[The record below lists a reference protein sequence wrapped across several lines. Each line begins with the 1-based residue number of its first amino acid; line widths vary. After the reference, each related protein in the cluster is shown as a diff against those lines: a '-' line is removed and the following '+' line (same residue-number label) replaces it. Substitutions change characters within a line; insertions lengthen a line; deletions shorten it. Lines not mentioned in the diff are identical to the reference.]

1 MNKYFKGII
10 IGLVAGIVNCVFLLF
25 AKDIEITVYIS
36 TFITWTVIGLLISSV
51 DFKINSVLK
60 GTIVSLLVSLPSLVY
75 TLSSTIIGTIWTFLT
90 TLFIGA
96 FLGYIIKN

>member
-10 IGLVAGIVNCVFLLF
+10 IGLVAGIVNFTFLLF

-51 DFKINSVLK
+51 DFKINSILK
-60 GTIVSLLVSLPSLVY
+60 GIMVSLLVSLPSLVY
-75 TLSSTIIGTIWTFLT
+75 TLSSTVIGAIWTFLT

>member
-51 DFKINSVLK
+51 DFKINSILK

-75 TLSSTIIGTIWTFLT
+75 TLSSTIIGAIWTFLT